1 MQEIESTT
9 KRWAAQLAGVLL
21 VVLLA
26 GAANAATF
34 SVATQGSNLTYQTA
48 SSVLPIL
55 GNTPTYGGVTSLR
68 WRPHGYPTIMGT
80 GTGPVSLTIAP
91 GLINQPGY
99 TATLPVP
106 SLPSYVQFTTGLA
119 AYAPNGGSA
128 TFKPGAKGSRP
139 ANFSWCPGASANP
152 ACTTVLA
159 GGAQGSLS
167 GIIKY
172 TAGVDGPQFGGTM
185 SVLNTGVF
193 SWYTVEATIPTYKV
207 RLNNEGAGTATIA
220 AGPGYSNY
228 VSSSAGVGDKIFD
241 SPPFVPTYS
250 GFYSI
255 ITNPGSPASTVPG
268 GSSIGWGF
276 PFTTGTV
283 YIKVPF
289 YPSPFLTITGKGQD
303 NRTPLGIGNITMVAG
318 GMLFGVGAGA
328 GLVFPQIVTLTL
340 NVPEPSR
347 VLLLASGVGLIGL
360 MALVRRRTSA

>member
-1 MQEIESTT
+1 MQKIESTA

-26 GAANAATF
+26 GVANAATF
-34 SVATQGSNLTYQTA
+34 SVATQGSNLTYQTG
-48 SSVLPIL
+48 SSVIPIL
-55 GNTPTYGGVTSLR
+55 GNLPTSPVTSLR
-68 WRPHGYPTIMGT
+68 WRPQGYPTIMGT

-91 GLINQPGY
+91 GLINQLGY
-99 TATLPVP
+99 TAILPIP

-119 AYAPNGGSA
+119 AYAPNGGPA

-159 GGAQGSLS
+159 GGAQGDIS

-193 SWYTVEATIPTYKV
+193 SWYTVEATLPTYKV

-228 VSSSAGVGDKIFD
+228 VSSSAGAGDKIFN
-241 SPPFVPTYS
+241 SPPFVPTYYAA
-250 GFYSI
+250 YSI

-268 GSSIGWGF
+268 GSSIGWGM
-276 PFTTGTV
+276 PWTTGTV
-283 YIKVPF
+283 YIKVPW
-289 YPSPFLTITGKGQD
+289 YPSPFLTITGMGQD
-303 NRTPLGIGNITMVAG
+303 NRTPQGIGNISMVAG
-318 GMLFGVGAGA
+318 GMLTAPGGT
-328 GLVFPQIVTLTL
+328 GLQVPQLLTFTI

-347 VLLLASGVGLIGL
+347 VLALASGVGLIGL
-360 MALVRRRTSA
+360 AALVRRRRSA